1 MIVASPGSQTPSL
14 GYPGPLQKSPHQ
26 QTWMW
31 VRGVYKYLDT
41 PFTITILKQLQEL
54 RTEVQ
59 ILKQKMFQLLSQ
71 EILGV
76 LETVSQ
82 E

>member
-1 MIVASPGSQTPSL
+1 M
-14 GYPGPLQKSPHQ
+14 
-26 QTWMW
+26 
-31 VRGVYKYLDT
+31 DT